1 MGGLFLLGRLLHHF
15 SQIATEQAVHIA
27 VQTRLLAIRILC
39 YLADTDKRFLADTD
53 KRFRA
58 SLGKH
63 TKPLEAV
70 FHLSNISIHLPLSP
84 PVKVSR
90 SFLII

>member
-15 SQIATEQAVHIA
+15 SQIATEQAGHTA

-39 YLADTDKRFLADTD
+39 YLADTD

-70 FHLSNISIHLPLSP
+70 FHLSNISIHLPL
-84 PVKVSR
+84 
-90 SFLII
+90 